1 MGHNDADEGG
11 LEQLV
16 SVEGKVPHKPGQGC
30 SYLPVPVQLDPHPEL
45 DETEAAV
52 DACGLECALFANPN
66 SRLLHATC
74 TECSLGCSSVKASIL

>member
-1 MGHNDADEGG
+1 MWHNDADEGR

-30 SYLPVPVQLDPHPEL
+30 SQLPVPVQLDPHPKF

-52 DACGLECALFANPN
+52 DSCGLECAPFADPH
-66 SRLLHATC
+66 SRLLHATR
-74 TECSLGCSSVKASIL
+74 TECSLGYTRVRAFIV